1 MLRHNFTSGPINPIF
16 PNGRTIYAAMIGG
29 DRKDAI
35 VLPRL
40 LYVSMNDPG
49 DIKAWSGTV
58 YHLAKMLEQQG
69 FPVEYMPN
77 MLRDSRLWQK
87 GMERVK
93 AWLRGEK
100 PAPVDRRLHTAQ
112 RFAQLI
118 EKRLQNSDAQ
128 IVYCP
133 SSIPLALLKTDRP
146 KVFQTDATFAGIIH
160 QYPELSEYRK
170 DYIEEGHHLERIA
183 LQNCDLAIYSS
194 HWAARSAI
202 NDYGADPA
210 KVHVI
215 PFGSNLGVELEE
227 RAVRD
232 MIRQRSQQKISLL
245 FIGVHWQRKG
255 GDIALQAARLLH
267 EKGFEVELNVVG
279 CVPPH
284 RDLPSFVKV
293 QPFMDKTKPDDHRRM
308 TGIIQNS
315 HFLVLP
321 SRADCTPIVVNECN
335 SQGVPC
341 LTSDV
346 GGLPE
351 MIREGV
357 NGHFFSVT
365 APATAYA
372 DTIIRYTG
380 DDAAYGR
387 IAMGAFREYRERL
400 GWEASGH
407 AVKNALQQLMV
418 PRN

>member
-1 MLRHNFTSGPINPIF
+1 MFPSGRAIDAQM
-16 PNGRTIYAAMIGG
+16 TIPE
-29 DRKDAI
+29 RKEVA

-87 GMERVK
+87 AMERGR
-93 AWLRGEK
+93 AWLKGEK

-118 EKRLQNSDAQ
+118 EKRLQSSDAQ

-170 DYIEEGHHLERIA
+170 DFIDEGHHLERIA

-202 NDYGADPA
+202 NDYGADPS

-227 RAVRD
+227 RAVGQI
-232 MIRQRSQQKISLL
+232 IRSRLSKKLSLL
-245 FIGVHWQRKG
+245 FIGVHWPRKG
-255 GDIALQAARLLH
+255 GNIALQTARILH
-267 EKGFEVELNVVG
+267 ERGFDVELNVVG
-279 CVPPH
+279 CVPPE
-284 RDLPSFVKV
+284 RDLPAYVQV
-293 QPFMDKTKPDDHRRM
+293 QPFMDKTRPEDHRKM
-308 TGIIQNS
+308 VEIIQNS

-351 MIREGV
+351 MIKEGM

-372 DTIIRYTG
+372 DTITRYANDG
-380 DDAAYGR
+380 AAYER
-387 IAMGAFREYRERL
+387 LATNAFKEYRGWL
-400 GWEASGH
+400 GWEASGKL
-407 AVKNALQQLMV
+407 VKRAIQQLV
-418 PRN
+418 APAR